1 MVIPMKVNINI
12 LTKNI
17 QRTLTDAHIVETPLQ
32 LCPDIKL
39 FLLSANNLKRQFTSD
54 EICVVQNSTPYWSF
68 CWASGQAMAYY
79 ILRNIKFFEGKRIL
93 DFGSGS
99 GVVAIAA
106 AMAGAEKVV
115 ACDSDGDAIDA
126 VRVNAMLND
135 VQIRTCKSLH
145 DLSHCFD
152 MIITADV
159 LYDRENHSLL
169 EKFLTYAPEI
179 FVADSR
185 IKTIDVIPYQKLAEI
200 TTTTLPDLHEG
211 DEFNHVSIYHAI
223 SLYRARR

>member
-1 MVIPMKVNINI
+1 MNQVTIHT

-17 QRTLTDAHIVETPLQ
+17 QRTLPDAQVVETPLR

-39 FLLSANNLKRQFTSD
+39 YLLSADNLKRRFTSD
-54 EICVVQNSTPYWSF
+54 EICAVQDSTPYWSF

-79 ILRNIKFFEGKRIL
+79 ILSDMKLFEGKRIL

-106 AMAGAEKVV
+106 AMAGAEKVI
-115 ACDSDGDAIDA
+115 ACDSDRDAIDA
-126 VRVNAMLND
+126 IRVNAVLNN

-145 DLSHCFD
+145 DLSHRFD
-152 MIITADV
+152 MIVTADV
-159 LYDRENHSLL
+159 LYDRENYSLL
-169 EKFLTYAPEI
+169 ETFLTYAPEI

-185 IKTIDVIPYQKLAEI
+185 LKTIDVIPYQKLTEI

-211 DEFNHVSIYHAI
+211 DEFNHVSIY
-223 SLYRARR
+223 RAAVT